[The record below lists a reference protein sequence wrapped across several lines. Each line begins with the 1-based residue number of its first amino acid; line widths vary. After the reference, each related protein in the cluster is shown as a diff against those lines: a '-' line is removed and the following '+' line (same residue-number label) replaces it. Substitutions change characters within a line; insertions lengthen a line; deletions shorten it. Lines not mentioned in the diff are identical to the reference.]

1 MQQTMK
7 ALVKAEPAE
16 GAVLTEMPVPRVE
29 PGQLLVRVKAA
40 AICGTDIHIFA
51 WTKFAQDRIK
61 TPMVF
66 GHEFAGEVV
75 EVGAGV
81 KGFAP
86 GDHVVGETHVPCGQC
101 ELCRTGRQHICQDMK
116 ILGVQ
121 VPGVFSEYAVIPQE
135 IAWKIPLDLPFET
148 AAVYEPTGVGVH
160 AVSAVDVRGKD
171 VLVTGCGPI
180 GLAAIETAKALGAR
194 RVVTTDRS
202 AYRLKLAAEFGADVR
217 LDVNQCDLRQEARSL
232 TGNVGFD
239 VVVEASGNPAAI
251 QDGFAAVRRGGSVVL
266 FGLAGEPV
274 ALDLTNDVIYKETV
288 VRGVTGRLMWDTWYR
303 MTALVQAGRI
313 HPDRLVTHRYPMS
326 EFTAAFAAAMGGAAG
341 KVILYPGE

>member
-1 MQQTMK
+1 MQQRMR
-7 ALVKAEPAE
+7 ALVKTEPAK
-16 GAVLTEMPVPRVE
+16 GAVLTDISVPAVG
-29 PGQLLVRVKAA
+29 PGELLVHVKAA

-51 WTKFAQDRIK
+51 WNKFAEDRIT

-75 EVGAGV
+75 EVGPGV

-86 GDHVVGETHVPCGQC
+86 GDHVAGETHLPCGQC
-101 ELCRTGRQHICQDMK
+101 EFCRTGRQHICQDMK

-135 IAWKIPLDLPFET
+135 IAWKVPQDLAYET
-148 AAVYEPTGVGVH
+148 AAVYEPTGVAVH
-160 AVSAVDVRGKD
+160 AVSAADVRGKD

-180 GLAAIETAKALGAR
+180 GLAACETGKALGAR
-194 RVVTTDRS
+194 RVVATDRS
-202 AYRLKLAAEFGADVR
+202 AFRLKLAAQFGVDVP
-217 LDVNQCDLRQEARSL
+217 LDVSQVDLKQEARFL
-232 TGNVGFD
+232 TGGLGFD

-251 QDGFAAVRRGGSVVL
+251 QDGFAVVRRGGAVVL

-288 VRGVTGRLMWDTWYR
+288 VHGITGRRMWDTWYLL
-303 MTALVQAGRI
+303 TSLVQAGRI
-313 HPDRLVTHRYPMS
+313 HPERLITHRYPMS
-326 EFTAAFAAAMGGAAG
+326 AFNEAFAAAMGGEAG
-341 KVILYPGE
+341 KVILYPER

>member
-7 ALVKAEPAE
+7 ALVKTEPMK
-16 GAVLTEMPVPRVE
+16 GAVLTEIPVPPVG

-75 EVGAGV
+75 EVGPGV

-86 GDHVVGETHVPCGQC
+86 GDHVAGETHLPCGQC

-135 IAWKIPLDLPFET
+135 IAWRIPLDLPFET
-148 AAVYEPTGVGVH
+148 AAVYEPTGVAVH
-160 AVSAVDVRGKD
+160 AVSTADVRGKD

-180 GLAAIETAKALGAR
+180 GLAACETAKALGAR
-194 RVVTTDRS
+194 RVVATDRS
-202 AYRLKLAAEFGADVR
+202 AFRLKLASEFGVDVP
-217 LDVNQCDLRQEARSL
+217 LDVSRVDLKQEGRSL
-232 TGNVGFD
+232 TGGLGFD

-288 VRGVTGRLMWDTWYR
+288 VHGVTGRRMWDTWY
-303 MTALVQAGRI
+303 L
-313 HPDRLVTHRYPMS
+313 
-326 EFTAAFAAAMGGAAG
+326 
-341 KVILYPGE
+341 